1 MTEPIQGDGG
11 GTEIEVRPAVAAD
24 REAVLAFGGED
35 HEAGA
40 VTAKRWDAWLADE
53 RGALLVAVL
62 DGRPVGVVDV
72 RLMSADTG
80 WLEGLRVDPA
90 CRGRGVGRALL
101 SRALAAADERGV
113 AIVRQFVAPN
123 DTIGQKLLRRFGF
136 AHIAEVERYEA
147 PALVEEETGLGI
159 EAEVEAEPLED
170 QVGEPEEVEEPGGRR
185 LTLAGEEDL
194 WRVQGWLEHSNLAP
208 FNDGFEFLADGAGK
222 LVEPALR
229 TYLRAGQVW
238 LLEEW
243 ETIQAL
249 AVALEGEGA
258 SAGTLEVRYI
268 DGSAEGISR
277 LALVL
282 REVAAERE
290 LASVALWLPHLLILR
305 DAMDGAGFALTSDG
319 PLWIFT
325 RVL

>member
-305 DAMDGAGFALTSDG
+305 DAMDGAGYALASDG

>member
-1 MTEPIQGDGG
+1 
-11 GTEIEVRPAVAAD
+11 
-24 REAVLAFGGED
+24 
-35 HEAGA
+35 
-40 VTAKRWDAWLADE
+40 
-53 RGALLVAVL
+53 
-62 DGRPVGVVDV
+62 
-72 RLMSADTG
+72 
-80 WLEGLRVDPA
+80 
-90 CRGRGVGRALL
+90 
-101 SRALAAADERGV
+101 
-113 AIVRQFVAPN
+113 VRQFVAPN
-123 DTIGQKLLRRFGF
+123 DAICLKLLRRFGF

-147 PALVEEETGLGI
+147 PALVEEETDPGF
-159 EAEVEAEPLED
+159 EAEAEADQVED
-170 QVGEPEEVEEPGGRR
+170 QAEELDAAEEPGGRR

-194 WRVQGWLEHSNLAP
+194 GRVQEWLEHSNLAP
-208 FNDGFEFLADGAGK
+208 FNDGFEFLSDGARK

-229 TYLRAGQVW
+229 AYLRAGQIW

-249 AVALEGEGA
+249 AVALEGAGA

-268 DGSAEGISR
+268 DGSSEGISR

-290 LASVALWLPHLLILR
+290 LASVSLWLPHLLILR
-305 DAMDGAGFALTSDG
+305 DAMDGAGYALASDG